1 MMAHPCRSRA
11 CPSVDN
17 PDRSTAHI
25 GEEQMEIVKGP
36 TFRVHVDAP
45 PERVYSYVADFTRHP
60 EWSPDE
66 MKIEAV
72 TPGPTRVGST
82 YKAEGTLQG
91 KRNRSELQVTA
102 LTPSSRIAFTATD
115 KSGPLFHTFT
125 FTSQDGGTLV
135 ERKDRKSTRLN
146 SSHVA
151 ISYAVFCLKKKT
163 LTAATSPAS

>member
-1 MMAHPCRSRA
+1 
-11 CPSVDN
+11 
-17 PDRSTAHI
+17 
-25 GEEQMEIVKGP
+25 MEIVKGP

-135 ERKDRKSTRLN
+135 ERNLAAPRLPFAQQALRTALML
-146 SSHVA
+146 VFLP
-151 ISYAVFCLKKKT
+151 IAVRPNFMKALNMMK
-163 LTAATSPAS
+163 ANVEGEHSRR

>member
-1 MMAHPCRSRA
+1 
-11 CPSVDN
+11 
-17 PDRSTAHI
+17 
-25 GEEQMEIVKGP
+25 MEIVKGP

-135 ERKDRKSTRLN
+135 ERNLAAPRLPFPEPWSVGSRNSQRRNGGRKKGMVSG
-146 SSHVA
+146 SSSWTH
-151 ISYAVFCLKKKT
+151 LKF
-163 LTAATSPAS
+163 